1 MQTVVLA
8 EVRWRTLFSAL
19 FQRSQSLQPVTHADG
34 MFQPKPFRENN
45 DLARIQGQGSWS
57 Q

>member
-8 EVRWRTLFSAL
+8 EVRWRTLLSAL

-45 DLARIQGQGSWS
+45 DLARIQGQDSWS